1 LSAIELLT
9 IEHIMGI
16 LNVMSKCFFQ
26 PVFTCWVAEHPQPI
40 GTIEF
45 LGGALF
51 GSLPNISYSYF
62 LSCLYDR
69 GYTIVTAPFRLG
81 LDHEKISREIHSD
94 RQRVFEA
101 LKPIHQT
108 LPRFWMGHSLGCKYI
123 ILLEAA
129 GEEDG
134 TEFFLKDQP
143 SILIAPD
150 MSDTYD
156 AVKIGIIAQYLDDI
170 GQGVN
175 PNRAATKA
183 KLAASKR
190 FNLTAIIS
198 FDRDDVAGTQKQTP
212 DAPDFSD
219 VALIT
224 ELLEHRPSGLL
235 LKTELKDCQHL
246 EPVGIKIVQPDGS
259 LALVDLDLSDGIVE
273 SVTNRQLEPQVI
285 SYLTQLT
292 EKMS

>member
-1 LSAIELLT
+1 
-9 IEHIMGI
+9 
-16 LNVMSKCFFQ
+16 
-26 PVFTCWVAEHPQPI
+26 
-40 GTIEF
+40 

-62 LSCLYDR
+62 LSCLYDE

-81 LDHEKISREIHSD
+81 LDHEKIAREIHSD
-94 RQRVFEA
+94 RQRVFES
-101 LKPIHQT
+101 LKPIHQN
-108 LPRFWMGHSLGCKYI
+108 LPRFWIGHSLGCKYI
-123 ILLEAA
+123 ILLEAT

-156 AVKIGIIAQYLDDI
+156 AVKIGIIAQYLDNI

-190 FNLTAIIS
+190 FNFTAIIS
-198 FDRDDVAGTQKQTP
+198 FDRDDIAGTRSQTP
-212 DAPDFSD
+212 EAPDFSD

-224 ELLEHRPSGLL
+224 QLLKQRPSGLL

-246 EPVGIKIVQPDGS
+246 EPVGIKVVQPDGS
-259 LALVDLDLSDGIVE
+259 ISLVDLDLSDGILE
-273 SVTNRQLEPQVI
+273 SLIDRQLEPQVV
-285 SYLTQLT
+285 SYLEQLT
-292 EKMS
+292 QKMSKTI

>member
-1 LSAIELLT
+1 MNSYIF
-9 IEHIMGI
+9 
-16 LNVMSKCFFQ
+16 K
-26 PVFTCWVAEHPQPI
+26 PVYTCWVAEHPAPI

-51 GSLPNISYSYF
+51 GSLPNVSYSYF
-62 LSCLYDR
+62 LNYFYDR
-69 GYTIVTAPFRLG
+69 GYTIITAPFRLG
-81 LDHEKISREIHSD
+81 LNHEQIAREIHSD
-94 RQRVFEA
+94 RQRVFDT
-101 LKPIHQT
+101 LKSVHQT
-108 LPRFWMGHSLGCKYI
+108 LPRYWIGHSLGCKYI
-123 ILLEAA
+123 ILLETA
-129 GEEDG
+129 GEEQG

-190 FNLTAIIS
+190 FNLTAVIS
-198 FDRDDVAGTQKQTP
+198 FDRDDIAGTQQQTP
-212 DAPDFSD
+212 EAPDFSD

-224 ELLEHRPSGLL
+224 QVLEQRPSGSLF
-235 LKTELKDCQHL
+235 KTELKNCQHL
-246 EPVGIKIVQPDGS
+246 EPVGVKVVQADGS
-259 LALVDLDLSDGIVE
+259 IALLDLDLSDGILE
-273 SVTNRQLEPQVI
+273 SVIDRKLEPQVLI
-285 SYLTQLT
+285 DLQRLTQ
-292 EKMS
+292 KMS